1 MSERGVSNEL
11 HSFCFV
17 DPDHLWVSGEGTT
30 SQPVWDYIRAQLLG
44 GVFEAWAQD
53 HKYTVYGWRGRQ
65 RNGERDLIVEAY
77 WTGGIGRM
85 DDPQVRRKLRDSYY
99 RQDPK
104 YANLRYRRRS
114 FAKAPRRMSLEQRF
128 LRYCLRKAGIDDRF
142 HYERIGRWI
151 KFVGKEP
158 ALYIPPAKL
167 SQADRE
173 DIWDSWRDM
182 PVATQQ
188 ALENSL
194 CFRGDTDGL
203 RDILRACAVRQ
214 GLERITAGTS
224 Q

>member
-1 MSERGVSNEL
+1 MSERVFHNY
-11 HSFCFV
+11 CCV
-17 DPDHLWVSGEGTT
+17 DPNHLWVGDEGVTL
-30 SQPVWDYIRAQLLG
+30 QDVWDCVRAELLG
-44 GVFEAWAQD
+44 GAYEAWKQD
-53 HKYTVYGWRGRQ
+53 YRYTIYGWRGRQ
-65 RNGERDLIVEAY
+65 RNGERDLIIEAY
-77 WTGGIGRM
+77 ATGCIGRM
-85 DDPQVRRKLRDSYY
+85 DDPQVRRGLRDSYY
-99 RQDPK
+99 RQNPK
-104 YANLRYRRRS
+104 YANIHFRRQS
-114 FAKAPRRMSLEQRF
+114 CAKATRRMSLEQRF
-128 LRYCLRKAGIDDRF
+128 VRYCLRKAGIDDRF

-158 ALYIPPAKL
+158 VLYIPPAKL